1 MNHLAGLPIPPPAS
15 LGDAAEDALAE
26 FRAAIDALEG
36 AEAGGK
42 PSFAA
47 SSAALP
53 ESGWRPLDDWTLL
66 RFLRADVRKGKVNLE
81 ASVARL
87 TAALAWRRE
96 LALDDVLAHPP
107 PAVERY
113 EALRVRRWTGRAH
126 DGRPVQFE
134 RLGQFLGSGNGGAF
148 TEDEWV
154 HFYAHDIEVTF
165 VEMRAAAEALGRDV
179 TTYVF
184 CGDLGGLLSLG
195 AVRRVMGAVP
205 LITALAKRVES
216 HYPEIAGPIILFN
229 TGAVI
234 AKAFQWVRPMLDPV
248 TMEKVELHAGVPTE
262 RFLEL
267 MPAAVLPECYG
278 GANAATSY
286 PETGRA

>member
-1 MNHLAGLPIPPPAS
+1 M
-15 LGDAAEDALAE
+15 
-26 FRAAIDALEG
+26 
-36 AEAGGK
+36 
-42 PSFAA
+42 
-47 SSAALP
+47 
-53 ESGWRPLDDWTLL
+53 
-66 RFLRADVRKGKVNLE
+66 
-81 ASVARL
+81 
-87 TAALAWRRE
+87 
-96 LALDDVLAHPP
+96 
-107 PAVERY
+107 
-113 EALRVRRWTGRAH
+113 
-126 DGRPVQFE
+126 
-134 RLGQFLGSGNGGAF
+134 
-148 TEDEWV
+148 
-154 HFYAHDIEVTF
+154 
-165 VEMRAAAEALGRDV
+165 

-267 MPAAVLPECYG
+267 MPAAVLPELLRRRERRDELPGDGQSVIYIDVIASSAPCPPTESPAPPPTRPQRG
-278 GANAATSY
+278 GY
-286 PETGRA
+286 KRC